1 MDKIREQMSKL
12 SELDNDALN
21 ALSELILSEFEIA
34 ESAEVS
40 PEVVEN
46 MTELVNAFESLKSEL
61 TSRESQAQELSDMK
75 EAAIQRIRGEEA
87 ADESV
92 DEALEEDVEDVVEDI
107 VEDDEDDDLS
117 NKNEASVEE
126 PTEVATEEF
135 AAEEVVETTEES
147 PESTFTNESEA
158 ESEVEEDASAEL
170 ATQEENPT
178 PEVETELAAEAV
190 AEEAGVEETELSQ
203 REDLEAEMSAS
214 TENQGPNDVQAPE
227 SHRPVVVE
235 EAVTTARATT
245 TIVAGGDIRNVSA
258 GSTLPSMGEVAKAMT
273 QRIGDIRHTNGGDGE
288 QFSVAT
294 IQIEYPEDR
303 HLTGGNSDAD
313 KIAAVT
319 SPQAIVAA
327 GGFCAPVEVSYD
339 IYGFGTTN
347 RPVKESLAGFSAD
360 RGGIRYTS
368 SPKLGDLSGAVSLW
382 TLQDDMDAATEG
394 APDPT
399 KPCLRVVCGEE
410 IVVNTDAI
418 PLCLTFGN
426 LQTRAFPEM
435 VERNNELALIEHAR
449 YAETRLLTRIG
460 ALSTSVSAAATLGA
474 ARDFFVQVD
483 QAASAYRSRHRLDP
497 AESLRVVVPHWLK
510 NMIRADI
517 IMSLPAGDDTDRFG
531 IADNIVDSWFSAR
544 HINVTW
550 HLDGESGQI
559 FGAQNAGAL
568 LDFPSTVVWY
578 LFSEGTFLFLDGGTL
593 DLGLVRDSSLNSTN
607 DYKMFVETFE
617 GVAKVGIESLRITST
632 LNVDGSSSGTVA
644 LNS

>member
-34 ESAEVS
+34 ESSEVS

-75 EAAIQRIRGEEA
+75 EAAVQRIRGEEA

-107 VEDDEDDDLS
+107 VEDDEDDELS
-117 NKNEASVEE
+117 NKNEASV
-126 PTEVATEEF
+126 
-135 AAEEVVETTEES
+135 EVVETTEES
-147 PESTFTNESEA
+147 PESTFTNEL
-158 ESEVEEDASAEL
+158 EVEEDASAEL

-203 REDLEAEMSAS
+203 REDLEAEMNAS

-227 SHRPVVVE
+227 SHRPVVVG

-303 HLTGGNSDAD
+303 HLTGGSSDAD

-382 TLQDDMDAATEG
+382 TLQDDKDAATAG

-426 LQTRAFPEM
+426 LQSRAFPEM

-474 ARDFFVQVD
+474 ARDFFAQ
-483 QAASAYRSRHRLDP
+483 
-497 AESLRVVVPHWLK
+497 
-510 NMIRADI
+510 IGRAH
-517 IMSLPAGDDTDRFG
+517 
-531 IADNIVDSWFSAR
+531 V
-544 HINVTW
+544 
-550 HLDGESGQI
+550 
-559 FGAQNAGAL
+559 
-568 LDFPSTVVWY
+568 
-578 LFSEGTFLFLDGGTL
+578 
-593 DLGLVRDSSLNSTN
+593 
-607 DYKMFVETFE
+607 
-617 GVAKVGIESLRITST
+617 
-632 LNVDGSSSGTVA
+632 
-644 LNS
+644 